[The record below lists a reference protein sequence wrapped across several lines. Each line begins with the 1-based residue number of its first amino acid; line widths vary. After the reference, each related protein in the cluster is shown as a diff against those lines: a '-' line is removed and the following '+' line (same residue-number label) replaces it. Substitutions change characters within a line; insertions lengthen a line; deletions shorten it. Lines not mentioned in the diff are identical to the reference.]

1 MSWTV
6 IDVANNKFIV
16 SMLKSVVPEV
26 LDMAGDFIDY
36 FALLDAYV
44 DDANFFKKIQDDILA
59 IAECLAWIDGDSSDY
74 NGQEL
79 VKIFF
84 GDRYKNKKKEFLSK
98 KSKMIK

>member
-1 MSWTV
+1 
-6 IDVANNKFIV
+6 
-16 SMLKSVVPEV
+16 MLKSVVPEV

-44 DDANFFKKIQDDILA
+44 DDANFFKKIQDDILV

-84 GDRYKNKKKEFLSK
+84 GERYKNKKKEFLSK
-98 KSKMIK
+98 KAK